1 MNCKQ
6 CNKCGAKW
14 IDGQLYWATGAKG
27 KDEDL
32 AGLVCNKLG
41 DNQCINPAR
50 GDESGDSWAAR
61 EKYSAAMDSEFD
73 VDPPADPKTE

>member
-14 IDGQLYWATGAKG
+14 LDGQLYWATGAKG

-41 DNQCINPAR
+41 DAQCINPER
-50 GDESGDSWAAR
+50 GNTTGDSWETR
-61 EKYSAAMDSEFD
+61 EKHSVAMDSEFD
-73 VDPPADPKTE
+73 IEKEEEEKE